1 MIVVESIP
9 QGVVHHGIHQGGVA
23 HAVAVT
29 ALHHGI
35 GGQGHAFHA
44 AGDNDIGV
52 ARFDHLGG
60 HVDAVQTGTADNI
73 NGNGGGGH
81 GQTGLQGSLTG
92 DVLAQAGLNDA
103 AHINMIDL
111 LGGDACAGKGFFDD
125 DGTQLRSRD
134 SAERAAHGADG
145 GTAGAC
151 QYDFLHSSCLLK
163 NSKMGI
169 DNESY
174 FMIA

>member
-1 MIVVESIP
+1 
-9 QGVVHHGIHQGGVA
+9 
-23 HAVAVT
+23 
-29 ALHHGI
+29 
-35 GGQGHAFHA
+35 
-44 AGDNDIGV
+44 
-52 ARFDHLGG
+52 
-60 HVDAVQTGTADNI
+60 
-73 NGNGGGGH
+73 
-81 GQTGLQGSLTG
+81 
-92 DVLAQAGLNDA
+92 
-103 AHINMIDL
+103 MIDL

-125 DGTQLRSRD
+125 DGTQLRSRN